1 MSIYNIYR
9 DTKRD
14 IDGQLRYGADIY
26 RDIYSFIL
34 TEKFHGDIGRSLTFA
49 PEDET
54 NISLNS

>member
-1 MSIYNIYR
+1 MVSIYNIYR

-14 IDGQLRYGADIY
+14 IDGQLRYGA
-26 RDIYSFIL
+26 DIYSFIL

-49 PEDET
+49 PEDEA